1 MHIDNTYELRVLP
14 DRTQHGRGLSRY
26 KVEERYDCRS
36 SRSIQRHV
44 SQGKGKLCQSHIG
57 KDEFQLICVKC
68 RLGLTCV
75 RAFGNISRGM
85 LGEMEAETTGGAV
98 RLLVGMVGMVAL
110 PLVGTTAHP
119 PVEMTEVGEEGAR
132 PPEALE
138 MLPLDSR
145 TPQRGQTEPFLAQVQ
160 DEIPTV
166 TTVRLICA
174 VNISFRLPILCLF
187 ICSIRTLGRCVPA
200 SSRRSRAWPHPR
212 TCITTI
218 TPCTAVWSADG
229 TTIGT

>member
-1 MHIDNTYELRVLP
+1 
-14 DRTQHGRGLSRY
+14 
-26 KVEERYDCRS
+26 
-36 SRSIQRHV
+36 
-44 SQGKGKLCQSHIG
+44 
-57 KDEFQLICVKC
+57 
-68 RLGLTCV
+68 
-75 RAFGNISRGM
+75 M

-119 PVEMTEVGEEGAR
+119 PVEMTEVGEEGA

-166 TTVRLICA
+166 TTSSGALFPRLLQTFRSLASPAHIHHDHHPMHHSLVRRRYNDRHLKLAPAPRWCHKLTASA
-174 VNISFRLPILCLF
+174 VNPPWREPSRKNAQTKAVGSGDAQNRRTASVVSSNGLMNFRKK
-187 ICSIRTLGRCVPA
+187 
-200 SSRRSRAWPHPR
+200 
-212 TCITTI
+212 IT
-218 TPCTAVWSADG
+218 
-229 TTIGT
+229 

>member
-1 MHIDNTYELRVLP
+1 MIVEAVDQYKDMYLRA
-14 DRTQHGRGLSRY
+14 RANFA
-26 KVEERYDCRS
+26 KVIS
-36 SRSIQRHV
+36 
-44 SQGKGKLCQSHIG
+44 
-57 KDEFQLICVKC
+57 VKTIFNLVVEC

-98 RLLVGMVGMVAL
+98 HLLVGMVGTVAL
-110 PLVGTTAHP
+110 PLVGTMAHP
-119 PVEMTEVGEEGAR
+119 LVEMTEVGEEAAR
-132 PPEALE
+132 LPEARE
-138 MLPLDSR
+138 MPPLDGR

-174 VNISFRLPILCLF
+174 VNSSFRLPILCLF
-187 ICSIRTLGRCVPA
+187 IFSVRALGRCFPA
-200 SSRRSRAWPHPR
+200 SSRRSGAWPHPR
-212 TCITTI
+212 TFITTI
-218 TPCTAVWSADG
+218 IPCTTVWSADG